1 MAIETFSD
9 YVKEGLSLAIL
20 LPIVWYFIRH
30 NDKTQ
35 TEKFNLLASTME
47 KGFKL
52 MTTALTTHET
62 TEMGHI
68 SNIYT
73 AINDHAHASE
83 RQFVNL
89 SIKMGNTVLNKE
101 QTVNLL
107 LSNMWMVSY

>member
-1 MAIETFSD
+1 MTIESFSD
-9 YVKEGLSLAIL
+9 YAKEGLSLAIL

-30 NDKTQ
+30 NDKAQ
-35 TEKFNLLASTME
+35 TDKFNLLATTME

-62 TEMGHI
+62 TEMQYI
-68 SNIYT
+68 SNIHSSI
-73 AINDHAHASE
+73 AAHAHASE
-83 RQFVNL
+83 RQFVSL
-89 SIKMGNTVLNKE
+89 SMKMGNTVLNKE